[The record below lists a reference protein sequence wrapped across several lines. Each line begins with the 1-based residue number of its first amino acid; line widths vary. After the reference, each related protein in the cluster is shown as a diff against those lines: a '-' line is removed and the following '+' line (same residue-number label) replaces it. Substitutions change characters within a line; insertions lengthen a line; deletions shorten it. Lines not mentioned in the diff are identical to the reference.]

1 MPNYSGRGVF
11 CCLMTAALPVVLYMA
26 SDPHT
31 DPNRRLLRMQ
41 QLIQFPLQVRLIDH
55 VSLHQPAGYE
65 LTTIP
70 LEIQQVLAAL
80 VDDAL
85 GAGHVGAPF
94 HHHVVDGR
102 ATALPLP
109 RILAALL
116 RALMQPK
123 LEEFCGCALQNG
135 IVHGIRVY
143 HPGALLLPHADWPH
157 AWVVSATLN
166 VRRNVTLPDWPF
178 ELRGRDG
185 RATRFAH
192 REGQALMYEASR
204 LLHSRPEPL
213 RGGVYAAVFIG
224 FTPVGYPNIPSA
236 GIATRVIVTS
246 VMGMQQLGLRLGV
259 L

>member
-1 MPNYSGRGVF
+1 MQKHSGRGVF

-109 RILAALL
+109 RNLAALL

-166 VRRNVTLPDWPF
+166 VRRN
-178 ELRGRDG
+178 
-185 RATRFAH
+185 
-192 REGQALMYEASR
+192 ALMYEASR

-236 GIATRVIVTS
+236 GIATRAIVTS
-246 VMGMQQLGLRLGV
+246 VMGMQQLGLRLG
-259 L
+259 LL

>member
-1 MPNYSGRGVF
+1 MPKHSGRGVF

-109 RILAALL
+109 RNLAALL

-143 HPGALLLPHADWPH
+143 HPGALL
-157 AWVVSATLN
+157 SA
-166 VRRNVTLPDWPF
+166 RRLAPRMGCVCNTERAP
-178 ELRGRDG
+178 ERD
-185 RATRFAH
+185 
-192 REGQALMYEASR
+192 
-204 LLHSRPEPL
+204 
-213 RGGVYAAVFIG
+213 
-224 FTPVGYPNIPSA
+224 
-236 GIATRVIVTS
+236 TS
-246 VMGMQQLGLRLGV
+246 GLAI
-259 L
+259 